1 MFQKRIRKAGSTAK
15 PMHRRMAE
23 SRRVTQVRR
32 AVPTAPLQMPAYTL
46 RGFMPVMPIMTNAQ
60 TTSASKMATRRI
72 SDARTKVTPSRLTI

>member
-23 SRRVTQVRR
+23 SRRVTHVRR
-32 AVPTAPLQMPAYTL
+32 AVPTAPLQIPAYTL

-60 TTSASKMATRRI
+60 TTSASKMAARRI